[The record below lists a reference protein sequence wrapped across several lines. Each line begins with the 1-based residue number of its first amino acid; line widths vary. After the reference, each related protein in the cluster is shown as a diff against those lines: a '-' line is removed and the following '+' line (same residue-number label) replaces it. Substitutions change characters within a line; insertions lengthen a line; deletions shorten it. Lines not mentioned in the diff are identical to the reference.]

1 MRIDSAH
8 VSRDEFRRVQW
19 GMLGAALA
27 ATSCP
32 HLARAQSA
40 PAIAPVTAVIEQPA
54 VASNDASTPASG
66 ADELVWHG
74 VAAFDHGD
82 YRAAI
87 ASFERASELEP
98 NADLSFNLARSWARL
113 GDCNTAQVHLQ
124 RYRDRVTDPPQEF
137 FEGLE
142 VMKFDCPSVAWERE
156 PKSSAPSPELQP
168 KADRVPT
175 VPRHAK
181 RQVEAARDPS
191 SGANPSHATDKRPR
205 DSSSRDVWAYG
216 LFAAG
221 GVSAAAAVVYGLGA
235 ADTRHQ
241 LETLAQE
248 LSADPSRTWD
258 EASPQLITRREHQ
271 ETLTVSFGVAAA
283 VFESLGLLLFLA
295 PWDNGD
301 RPDTNAAAL
310 QALRLGA
317 DGRGFW
323 CTYQGAL

>member
-1 MRIDSAH
+1 M
-8 VSRDEFRRVQW
+8 
-19 GMLGAALA
+19 
-27 ATSCP
+27 
-32 HLARAQSA
+32 
-40 PAIAPVTAVIEQPA
+40 
-54 VASNDASTPASG
+54 
-66 ADELVWHG
+66 
-74 VAAFDHGD
+74 
-82 YRAAI
+82 
-87 ASFERASELEP
+87 
-98 NADLSFNLARSWARL
+98 
-113 GDCNTAQVHLQ
+113 
-124 RYRDRVTDPPQEF
+124 
-137 FEGLE
+137 
-142 VMKFDCPSVAWERE
+142 
-156 PKSSAPSPELQP
+156 
-168 KADRVPT
+168 
-175 VPRHAK
+175 
-181 RQVEAARDPS
+181 
-191 SGANPSHATDKRPR
+191 
-205 DSSSRDVWAYG
+205 
-216 LFAAG
+216 
-221 GVSAAAAVVYGLGA
+221 VYGLGV